1 MKCLCRA
8 APSGYLPAADDYEDQ
23 AGARND
29 DLGVYGD
36 DDLGG
41 YSDPAASA
49 DDGYGAPAVVS
60 ASNIDPS
67 YAAPEAD
74 PSLTAAAG
82 YAGPASAGAEGEYSA
97 PRTAGDDSGAPGQYQ
112 GDQNGSPLA
121 FGVDRQDSESAGSG
135 PEEARLC
142 PGGSL
147 DVCVEVCPEFTARL
161 YRACVQGCGDRCP
174 ADLIT

>member
-1 MKCLCRA
+1 MNFLCRA

-23 AGARND
+23 AGARSD
-29 DLGVYGD
+29 DLGGYD
-36 DDLGG
+36 DDNLGG
-41 YSDPAASA
+41 YSDPAEAA
-49 DDGYGAPAVVS
+49 EDGYGAPAVVS

-82 YAGPASAGAEGEYSA
+82 YAGPAPAGAEGEYSA
-97 PRTAGDDSGAPGQYQ
+97 PRTAGDDYGAPGQYQ
-112 GDQNGSPLA
+112 GDQNGFPLA
-121 FGVDRQDSESAGSG
+121 FGEDRQGAGSAG

-147 DVCVEVCPEFTARL
+147 DLCVEVCPGFTARL